1 MKQPYWRR
9 FLICIAGLAILSL
22 SNVLGV
28 KAGSAGANAWTTL
41 SIGIAGLTKT
51 SFGTANL
58 AVGLAIIGIDL
69 LGKGKLG
76 VGTLMNAFLVSWF
89 SDIFLKLL
97 WFIPEASNQAIGVVY
112 TLTAQF
118 LGAFSTILYMTA
130 GLGCGPRDTLMVL
143 IGQKFP
149 RAPIGIVKFSIEI
162 AALTVG
168 VLLGAPF
175 GIGTVLIMALQA
187 GIFQFA
193 CRVTRYEPRAIV
205 HEDVLQTVGGL
216 MRAVKPQNRSKSK
229 EVDAPWHRK

>member
-1 MKQPYWRR
+1 MSQPYWKR
-9 FLICIAGLAILSL
+9 FLICVTGLVIFSL
-22 SNVLGV
+22 GNFLGV
-28 KAGSAGANAWTTL
+28 KAGSAGTNAWTTL
-41 SIGIAGLTKT
+41 SVGIAGLAEI

-76 VGTLMNAFLVSWF
+76 VGTLMNAFLISWF
-89 SDIFLKLL
+89 SDVFLELL
-97 WFIPEASNQAIGVVY
+97 HFIPEASSQTVGVVY
-112 TLTAQF
+112 TLAAQF

-130 GLGCGPRDTLMVL
+130 GLGCGPRDTLMVI
-143 IGQKFP
+143 IGRKFP
-149 RAPIGIVKFSIEI
+149 GAPIGVVKFSIEI

-193 CRVTRYEPRAIV
+193 CKVTRYEPRAIV
-205 HEDVLQTVGGL
+205 HEDIPQTVRGL
-216 MRAVKPQNRSKSK
+216 LRRIKI
-229 EVDAPWHRK
+229 